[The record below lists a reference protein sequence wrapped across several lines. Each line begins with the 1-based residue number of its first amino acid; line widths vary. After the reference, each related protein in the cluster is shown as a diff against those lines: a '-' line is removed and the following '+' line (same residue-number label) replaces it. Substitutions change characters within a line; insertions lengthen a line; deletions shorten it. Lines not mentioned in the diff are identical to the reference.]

1 MKQLSPELTPAV
13 IGHTYSIIKELA
25 GAFPA
30 GGAFVKGRALG
41 RRDGGGGRLRSFLF
55 LFNLV
60 LQLN

>member
-1 MKQLSPELTPAV
+1 MKSVSTELTPAAMC
-13 IGHTYSIIKELA
+13 HTYSIIKELA

-30 GGAFVKGRALG
+30 GGAFVKGRALDWRDRGG
-41 RRDGGGGRLRSFLF
+41 RRLRSFLF